1 MPPRLRFGGIRRI
14 EESGFQWISRRG
26 GNGRSQQNR
35 RQDRE
40 KNSIQFHARVRTG
53 NAKMLPRHGTDKL
66 KPNNGGSFIEGRFR
80 GDEKRGIRTAREK
93 TLPFPPISVE

>member
-14 EESGFQWISRRG
+14 EESG